1 MPAGIGVGR
10 LLALVRETRSL
21 EQRAAAIS
29 IRGPGAAELAAGLVA
44 GGDASAVRVGLQ
56 QPREAATVVILAA
69 APGQEEQEAMRHGA
83 RAGAPVV
90 VVRAGGFAGPVP
102 YALPSDVIDAG
113 EDDDAL
119 LGRVVD
125 VLAAALGGDDAVALA
140 GRLPVLREAVE
151 QRVIRRTSLAN
162 AALAAAPWLK
172 EAHLPLLSLAQARM
186 LLGLG
191 VAEGSALPHD
201 PQRLAAAAGPPLGG
215 ALVAGL
221 GLRALYRRLPVGGPL
236 PAALVAYAGTRALGE
251 VRTRIAP

>member
-1 MPAGIGVGR
+1 MPAGVGVGR

-29 IRGPGAAELAAGLVA
+29 VWGPGAAELAAGLVA
-44 GGDASAVRVGLQ
+44 GGDASAVRVGPQ
-56 QPREAATVVILAA
+56 QPRAAATVLLLAT
-69 APGQEEQEAMRHGA
+69 PGQEEQEAMRHAA
-83 RAGAPVV
+83 RSGAPLV
-90 VVRAGGFAGPVP
+90 VVRVRGFAGPVQ

-113 EDDDAL
+113 EDDAL

-125 VLAAALGGDDAVALA
+125 VLAAALRGDDAVALA

-151 QRVIRRTSLAN
+151 RRVIRRTSLAN
-162 AALAAAPWLK
+162 AAIAAAPWLQ

-201 PQRLAAAAGPPLGG
+201 PQRLAAAAGAPLGG

-236 PAALVAYAGTRALGE
+236 AAALVAYTGTRALGE

>member
-1 MPAGIGVGR
+1 MPAGLGVGR

-21 EQRAAAIS
+21 EQRAGAIS
-29 IRGPGAAELAAGLVA
+29 IDGPGAAGLAAGLAA

-56 QPREAATVVILAA
+56 QPRAAATVFLLAA
-69 APGQEEQEAMRHGA
+69 APGQEEQEAMRHAA
-83 RAGAPVV
+83 RAGAPLV
-90 VVRAGGFAGPVP
+90 VVRVGGFAGPVP
-102 YALPSDVIDAG
+102 YALPSDVIDAS
-113 EDDDAL
+113 EDDAL

-140 GRLPVLREAVE
+140 GRLPVLRDAVE
-151 QRVIRRTSLAN
+151 RRVIRRTSLAN
-162 AALAAAPWLK
+162 AAIAAAPWLK

-215 ALVAGL
+215 ALVAGF

-236 PAALVAYAGTRALGE
+236 AAALVAYAGTRALGE

>member
-1 MPAGIGVGR
+1 MPAGVGVGR

-29 IRGPGAAELAAGLVA
+29 VWGPGAAELAGGLVA
-44 GGDASAVRVGLQ
+44 GGDASAVRVGPQ
-56 QPREAATVVILAA
+56 QPRAAATVLLLAT
-69 APGQEEQEAMRHGA
+69 PGQEEQEAMRHAA
-83 RAGAPVV
+83 RSGAPLV
-90 VVRAGGFAGPVP
+90 VVRVRGFAGPVQ

-113 EDDDAL
+113 EDDAL

-125 VLAAALGGDDAVALA
+125 VLAAALRGDDAVALA

-151 QRVIRRTSLAN
+151 RRVIRRTSLAN
-162 AALAAAPWLK
+162 AAIAAAPWLQ

-201 PQRLAAAAGPPLGG
+201 PQRLAAAAGAPLGG

-236 PAALVAYAGTRALGE
+236 AAALVAYTGTRALGE
-251 VRTRIAP
+251 VRTRIAL